1 MRCSNCGKDIP
12 FTGKVC
18 PWCHT
23 DKSGDQRTQ
32 VFGMLFGMAGGI
44 LGWAIHGIGV
54 ALIGL
59 FVGIIVGIITANKI
73 DNANS

>member
-23 DKSGDQRTQ
+23 DKSGDQQ
-32 VFGMLFGMAGGI
+32 KYAFGIAFGIVGGVS
-44 LGWAIHGIGV
+44 GWLIHGIGI
-54 ALIGL
+54 ALIGV
-59 FVGIIVGIITANKI
+59 FVGTIVGFIVASKMQ
-73 DNANS
+73 SS

>member
-23 DKSGDQRTQ
+23 DKSGDQRQQ
-32 VFGMLFGMAGGI
+32 VLGIFFGMVGGA

-59 FVGIIVGIITANKI
+59 FVGVIIGIVAAKKMKP
-73 DNANS
+73 

>member
-23 DKSGDQRTQ
+23 DKSGDQQ
-32 VFGMLFGMAGGI
+32 KQALGIVFGMVGGV
-44 LGWAIHGIGV
+44 LGWAVHGIGV
-54 ALIGL
+54 ALIGV
-59 FVGIIVGIITANKI
+59 FVGVIVGVITASKMQ
-73 DNANS
+73 SS